1 MIPSFK
7 PGILSSNKIR
17 ASAGQADVTPNAV
30 DLINID
36 NQTSTRFTTQQIS
49 GISTSITLEI
59 TFSGTSPGTRL
70 GYKVETAGSTPS
82 YTTGTLSSNG
92 FTAITAYP
100 TSFSVSNNQYVS
112 FGINA
117 AVARSNSATITVKNT
132 TDSSATL
139 DTFTLTW

>member
-17 ASAGQADVTPNAV
+17 AAANDVTPNAV
-30 DLINID
+30 NWVNID

-59 TFSGTSPGTRL
+59 TFTGSNPGTRL

-82 YTTGTLSSNG
+82 YTTGTLTGNG
-92 FTAITAYP
+92 FTVISAYP

-112 FGINA
+112 FGINTA
-117 AVARSNSATITVKNT
+117 LARGNSATITVKNT

-139 DTFTLTW
+139 DTFLLSW